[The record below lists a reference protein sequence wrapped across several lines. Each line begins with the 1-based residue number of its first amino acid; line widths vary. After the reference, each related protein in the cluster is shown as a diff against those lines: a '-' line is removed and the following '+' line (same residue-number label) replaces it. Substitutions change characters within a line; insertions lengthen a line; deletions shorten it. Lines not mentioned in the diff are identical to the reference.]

1 MTKKPRQYLIIILCK
16 TYRVRIITQENIILI
31 FVNVNKKIT
40 NKHGSIYEG
49 DIVECFD
56 IVAVQIRITK
66 ETKLT
71 KKMIENARVLKMDN
85 SSNTK

>member
-1 MTKKPRQYLIIILCK
+1 MKVKNTPQPLY
-16 TYRVRIITQENIILI
+16 
-31 FVNVNKKIT
+31 T

-56 IVAVQIRITK
+56 IVAVQIKITK

-71 KKMIENARVLKMDN
+71 KKMIENARVMKTDKN
-85 SSNTK
+85 PT

>member
-1 MTKKPRQYLIIILCK
+1 MKDNINKDTPRLLY
-16 TYRVRIITQENIILI
+16 
-31 FVNVNKKIT
+31 T

-56 IVAVQIRITK
+56 IVAVQIKITK

-71 KKMIENARVLKMDN
+71 KKMIENMRVIK
-85 SSNTK
+85 SSQNET

>member
-1 MTKKPRQYLIIILCK
+1 MKEHINNDTPQPLYI
-16 TYRVRIITQENIILI
+16 
-31 FVNVNKKIT
+31 

-56 IVAVQIRITK
+56 IVAIQIRITK

-71 KKMIENARVLKMDN
+71 KKMIGNARVVKTDN
-85 SSNTK
+85 NLTQK